1 MDIKQWKTDAISEQ
15 IKIIKVKQSVFFT
28 FFFSLLES
36 DSNVHFLKKRFSS
49 SRPKISKYINKERRE
64 DMKIKCVLRGKS
76 SFT

>member
-28 FFFSLLES
+28 FFSLLES
-36 DSNVHFLKKRFSS
+36 GSNVHFLKKRFSS

-76 SFT
+76 SIT